1 MLLPLGCG
9 LGGCHTALVPLKP
22 AAIGP
27 PWAAKPGVASTRPGK
42 PATGVRGGGAKT
54 GVFATAPA
62 TTQGKW
68 LANLH
73 NSTSKTIDIASY
85 HHIFNE
91 ALHLI
96 RSTGYRIGWSSRRL
110 GIIVSKPRIGP
121 EVLQW
126 WRPDVTNGNSLMES
140 TLNTFR
146 RTIRLVIQRLGKQ
159 RYRISIEVL
168 VERRENPQGMV
179 GAVAFNGISAFG
191 GNILPLM
198 ASHAAPGVGGEY
210 WYPAGHDPLLEN
222 KLLRKLFKKL

>member
-1 MLLPLGCG
+1 MKLVLVMKRFLRSRWTWAVLLPLGCG

-126 WRPDVTNGNSLMES
+126 WL
-140 TLNTFR
+140 R
-146 RTIRLVIQRLGKQ
+146 RRQLGRQ
-159 RYRISIEVL
+159 CDRYPRVDIHKRRVRRVCGEIHRTCRIT
-168 VERRENPQGMV
+168 RRCWN
-179 GAVAFNGISAFG
+179 N
-191 GNILPLM
+191 
-198 ASHAAPGVGGEY
+198 
-210 WYPAGHDPLLEN
+210 
-222 KLLRKLFKKL
+222 